1 MGGGSLFFSLLVPVS
16 LQVSDHSVSTSALI
30 DSGAAVN
37 LINGALVEKLGIP
50 TFPCV
55 PPLKITAIDSQPIGE
70 GYLKSQ
76 TELLEFRVGLF
87 HRERLAFYV
96 TSSPVNPVILGLRR
110 HDPQI
115 SWRSGELVRWSHA
128 CAERCLQNLVS
139 RPCRTTCVRETS
151 PLTPGHLPQ
160 AYTEFREVFCKERAA
175 RLPAHQ
181 PWDCAIDLLPNA
193 SPPRGRVYPLSL
205 PDSKTMEEYIET
217 ALAAGHIWPSTSP
230 ASASFFFVGKK
241 DGGLRPCIDYRGL
254 NAITV
259 PYPYPL
265 PLVPA
270 ALEQLRGARI
280 FTKLDLRSAYNLVRI
295 RKGDEWKTAFHTTHG
310 HYEYRVMPFGLTNA
324 PAVFQALI
332 NGVFHDLLGRWV
344 IAYIDDILVYSN
356 SPEEHV
362 RHVREVLSQLQRH
375 HLYMKLEKCE
385 FHRTTVTFLGYVIS
399 QRGVEMDA
407 VKVRSVTEWPA
418 PTTIRELQRFLGFAN
433 FYRRF
438 IRNYSTVA
446 GPLTSLLRGKPKRL
460 SWTDQARAAFQQ
472 LKDCFTSAPILRHPD
487 PDLPFVVEVDA
498 SSSGLWAILS
508 QRHGEPGKL
517 HPCAFYSRKLTAAEA
532 NYDVGNREL
541 LAIKAALEEWR
552 HWLEGARHPFQ
563 VLTDHRNL
571 EYLRGAKRLNPR
583 QARWALFF
591 TRFRFMVTY
600 RPGSKNGKADALS
613 RRFETAS
620 NPVLVEPMLPA
631 TAILAPVRWNLVEEI
646 QRSHADDPPPAGCPP
661 TKIFVPPPFRL
672 QVMQWI
678 HEAPSS
684 GHPGIRRTTQ
694 LVRRRFWWLSL
705 ASDVEGYVRSCPTC
719 AQARTSRQLP
729 EGLLEP
735 LPIPQ
740 RPCSH
745 LSVDFLTD
753 LPDSGGYT
761 TVLVVVDRFS
771 KGCKLIPLKGLP
783 SAMQTAEALF
793 LHVFRNFGL
802 PEDIVS
808 DRGSQFT
815 SRVWGALCAR
825 LDIGV
830 SLSSGYHPQSNGQ
843 AERLNQEIGR
853 FLRSYCSREQ
863 QRWSEFLPW
872 AEYAQNS
879 LIHSSTGL
887 TPFQCV
893 LGYQPPLFPW
903 SGEPSDVPAVEEWYQ
918 RSQEVWERAHVRLQR
933 AVRSQRIQADRRR
946 RPHPSYQVGQRVWL
960 STRNLR
966 LKLPCRKLNP
976 RFIGPFE
983 IIRQVNPVAY
993 RLRLPAAY
1001 RICPTFHV
1009 SLLKPAYP
1017 LAEGAPDSG
1026 EPPPPL
1032 DIEGSP
1038 AYRVRAL
1045 LDSRWVRSRI
1055 QYLVDWEGYGVEEHS
1070 WVNAVDILDPSL
1082 TEDFHRDHPNKPAPR
1097 PRGRPRRGTPGGVP
1111 RGGGS
1116 VTTRARDGAIP
1127 EPGNDAAA
1135 QVALDG
1141 PSVEGGQNERW
1152 KMSLPQPSQEVETLL
1167 GFLGDG
1173 VGVERPAKLR
1183 EIIVRQGAIIRAYQ
1197 DQLAD
1202 MQAQLSRVVIA
1213 SPRDPPPTHGESPRL
1228 ALPEKFNGSADRCR
1242 GFLRQCEQFS
1252 RTSREC
1258 IVKRGLSTKEQLRG
1272 ARVFTKLDLRSA
1284 YNLVRIREGDEWKTA
1299 FHTTHGH
1306 YKYCVMTFGLTNAPA
1321 VFQALINEVFRDLLG
1336 RGVIAYIDNIL
1347 VYSASMEEHVIQV
1360 REVLARLQQHH
1371 LYVKLEKCEFH
1382 RSKVTFLGYVILHQG
1397 VKVQAVTGWPE
1408 PSTVQEL
1415 QRFLGFANFYRR
1427 FIRNYSLVA
1436 GPLTSLLRGKPKKLS
1451 WTDQA
1456 RTAFLQLKDR
1466 FTTAPILRH
1475 PDPELP
1481 FVVEVDASC
1490 SGIGAVL
1497 SQQHGEPG
1505 KLHPCAFH
1513 SRKLTATERNYD
1525 VGNRELLA
1533 IKAALEEW
1541 HHWLEG
1547 ARHPFQ
1553 FVFTVTYRPGSK
1565 NSKADALSRQF
1576 ELANDPGKPEPILPA
1591 TALLAPVHWDLMEEI
1606 RRAHANESPPASCP
1620 PDRTFVP
1627 QLFRQQGM
1635 QWVHE
1640 APSSGRPGIHPSTQL
1655 TRCRFWWPSLG
1666 LDVEEYVHA
1675 CPTCAQSR
1683 TSRHLPE
1690 GLLEP
1695 LPTPRRPWSHL
1706 SVDFLTDLPDS
1717 GGFTTVMVVVDR
1729 FSKGCRLIPLNGL
1742 PTAMQTADA
1751 MFQHVFRNFGL
1762 PEDIVSDRGPQF
1774 TSRVWG
1780 ALCVHLGI
1788 GVSLSLGYHPQSNVQ
1803 AERLNQE
1810 IGRFLRSYCSR
1821 EQHQWSEFLP
1831 WAEYAQN
1838 SLIHS
1843 STGLM
1848 PFQCIL
1854 GYQPPLFPW
1863 SGEPSDVPA
1872 VEEWYRLSQEV
1883 GQKVWL
1889 STRNLHLRV
1898 PCKKLSP
1905 KFIGPFEI
1913 IRQVN
1918 PVAYRLRLPA
1928 SYRICLTFHV
1938 SLLKPAHP
1946 AVGEARTGVAPPPPL
1961 DIEGSPA
1968 YQVRAVLNS
1977 RRVRSCLQYLV
1988 DWEGY
1993 GPKERSWVDS
2003 GDILDPSLIEDF
2015 HRAHPGRPA
2024 PRPRGRPRR
2033 RTSGVVPRGGALSR
2047 LALE

>member
-1 MGGGSLFFSLLVPVS
+1 RRMNPNTSAFGGAPLQNTSPIMDPAELRDTIVRQGAIILSCQNQVEALEKQLCSATLAASRDPPAARGESPHLALPEKFDGSADRCRGFLRQCKVFFVHQPGMYRQEETQCAFVLSLLTSRALEWASAVWDADHQVRSSFSYFAELIREVFEYPAGGKDISTQLMELRQGSDTAADYAIKFRTLAAQSGWNDASLRAVFRAGLNPELQTELACRIEASTLSQFVATAIRLDNLMRQHQAGTSRSTSVHPRTQSGHPSFREEAPEPMQLGRSGLAESAHPQRGRMRLCYNCGARGHMSPRCPEKPPSEQVGGGSLFFSFLVPVS

-37 LINGALVEKLGIP
+37 LIDGALVEKLGIP

-96 TSSPVNPVILGLRR
+96 TSSPVNPFILGFPWLRR

-115 SWRSGELVRWSHA
+115 SCRSGELVRWSHA
-128 CAERCLQNLVS
+128 CTERCLQNLVS

-151 PLTPGHLPQ
+151 PPTPGHLPQ
-160 AYTEFREVFCKERAA
+160 AYTEFREVFCKERAT

-193 SPPRGRVYPLSL
+193 SPPRGRVYSLSL
-205 PDSKTMEEYIET
+205 PESKTMEEYIET
-217 ALAAGHIWPSTSP
+217 ALAAGHIRPSTSP
-230 ASASFFFVGKK
+230 AAASFFFVGKK

-362 RHVREVLSQLQRH
+362 QHVREVLSRLQRH
-375 HLYMKLEKCE
+375 HLYVKLEKCE

-438 IRNYSTVA
+438 IRNYSAVA

-498 SSSGLWAILS
+498 SSSGLGAIFS

-620 NPVLVEPMLPA
+620 DPVLVEPILPA

-661 TKIFVPPPFRL
+661 TKIFVPPPFSL

-705 ASDVEGYVRSCPTC
+705 ASDVEGYVWSCPTC

-740 RPCSH
+740 RPWSH

-793 LHVFRNFGL
+793 LHVFRNFDL

-825 LDIGV
+825 LGIRV

-863 QRWSEFLPW
+863 QQWSEFLPW

-1017 LAEGAPDSG
+1017 SAGGAPDGG

-1032 DIEGSP
+1032 DIKGSP

-1045 LDSRWVRSRI
+1045 LDSRRVRSRI
-1055 QYLVDWEGYGVEEHS
+1055 QYLVYWEGYGIEERS
-1070 WVNAVDILDPSL
+1070 WVDAVDILDPSL

-1097 PRGRPRRGTPGGVP
+1097 PRGRPRRGTPGGAP

-1116 VTTRARDGAIP
+1116 VTTRARVLYWSP
-1127 EPGNDAAA
+1127 
-1135 QVALDG
+1135 V
-1141 PSVEGGQNERW
+1141 
-1152 KMSLPQPSQEVETLL
+1152 TL
-1167 GFLGDG
+1167 
-1173 VGVERPAKLR
+1173 E
-1183 EIIVRQGAIIRAYQ
+1183 
-1197 DQLAD
+1197 
-1202 MQAQLSRVVIA
+1202 
-1213 SPRDPPPTHGESPRL
+1213 
-1228 ALPEKFNGSADRCR
+1228 
-1242 GFLRQCEQFS
+1242 
-1252 RTSREC
+1252 
-1258 IVKRGLSTKEQLRG
+1258 
-1272 ARVFTKLDLRSA
+1272 
-1284 YNLVRIREGDEWKTA
+1284 
-1299 FHTTHGH
+1299 
-1306 YKYCVMTFGLTNAPA
+1306 
-1321 VFQALINEVFRDLLG
+1321 
-1336 RGVIAYIDNIL
+1336 
-1347 VYSASMEEHVIQV
+1347 
-1360 REVLARLQQHH
+1360 
-1371 LYVKLEKCEFH
+1371 
-1382 RSKVTFLGYVILHQG
+1382 
-1397 VKVQAVTGWPE
+1397 
-1408 PSTVQEL
+1408 
-1415 QRFLGFANFYRR
+1415 
-1427 FIRNYSLVA
+1427 
-1436 GPLTSLLRGKPKKLS
+1436 
-1451 WTDQA
+1451 
-1456 RTAFLQLKDR
+1456 
-1466 FTTAPILRH
+1466 
-1475 PDPELP
+1475 
-1481 FVVEVDASC
+1481 
-1490 SGIGAVL
+1490 AVL
-1497 SQQHGEPG
+1497 
-1505 KLHPCAFH
+1505 L
-1513 SRKLTATERNYD
+1513 
-1525 VGNRELLA
+1525 
-1533 IKAALEEW
+1533 
-1541 HHWLEG
+1541 
-1547 ARHPFQ
+1547 
-1553 FVFTVTYRPGSK
+1553 K
-1565 NSKADALSRQF
+1565 NS
-1576 ELANDPGKPEPILPA
+1576 
-1591 TALLAPVHWDLMEEI
+1591 
-1606 RRAHANESPPASCP
+1606 
-1620 PDRTFVP
+1620 
-1627 QLFRQQGM
+1627 
-1635 QWVHE
+1635 
-1640 APSSGRPGIHPSTQL
+1640 
-1655 TRCRFWWPSLG
+1655 
-1666 LDVEEYVHA
+1666 
-1675 CPTCAQSR
+1675 
-1683 TSRHLPE
+1683 
-1690 GLLEP
+1690 
-1695 LPTPRRPWSHL
+1695 
-1706 SVDFLTDLPDS
+1706 
-1717 GGFTTVMVVVDR
+1717 
-1729 FSKGCRLIPLNGL
+1729 
-1742 PTAMQTADA
+1742 
-1751 MFQHVFRNFGL
+1751 
-1762 PEDIVSDRGPQF
+1762 
-1774 TSRVWG
+1774 
-1780 ALCVHLGI
+1780 
-1788 GVSLSLGYHPQSNVQ
+1788 
-1803 AERLNQE
+1803 
-1810 IGRFLRSYCSR
+1810 
-1821 EQHQWSEFLP
+1821 
-1831 WAEYAQN
+1831 
-1838 SLIHS
+1838 
-1843 STGLM
+1843 
-1848 PFQCIL
+1848 
-1854 GYQPPLFPW
+1854 
-1863 SGEPSDVPA
+1863 
-1872 VEEWYRLSQEV
+1872 
-1883 GQKVWL
+1883 
-1889 STRNLHLRV
+1889 
-1898 PCKKLSP
+1898 
-1905 KFIGPFEI
+1905 
-1913 IRQVN
+1913 
-1918 PVAYRLRLPA
+1918 
-1928 SYRICLTFHV
+1928 
-1938 SLLKPAHP
+1938 
-1946 AVGEARTGVAPPPPL
+1946 
-1961 DIEGSPA
+1961 
-1968 YQVRAVLNS
+1968 VL
-1977 RRVRSCLQYLV
+1977 
-1988 DWEGY
+1988 
-1993 GPKERSWVDS
+1993 
-2003 GDILDPSLIEDF
+2003 
-2015 HRAHPGRPA
+2015 
-2024 PRPRGRPRR
+2024 
-2033 RTSGVVPRGGALSR
+2033 
-2047 LALE
+2047 

>member
-1 MGGGSLFFSLLVPVS
+1 MMRNRSSACLIILLLSLSEMAHSGNILVLPGEYSHWLNMHVIIEELMDRNHSVTVLTHSASPTLKHGQKERFNFMSFKIDMEQQEADNFWHSFISVRMDENNPGFQKLILFWNMMSSMSHYAQSVCNGMFGNRDLVTLLKELHFDVLLYDTMMPCADMLAEALELPSVMSLRVFVAYNIERLCGQMPAPPSYVPAAAAQGHLTDHMDFTERLANMLLYSIHTSMMIQQKLSFDKYLSELTGKPTTLCETVGKADIWLIRTYWDLEYPRPLLPNFKFVGGLHCKPAKPLLKDFRFSIFLFVCTFFFNTPLLNFEPVFDSVFARPLSPVRRMDPNTSAFGGAPLQNTSPIMDPAELRDTIVRQGAIILSCQNQVEALEKQLRSATLAASRDPPTARGESPHLALPEKFDGSADRCRGFLRQCKVFFVHQPGMYRQEETQCAFVLSLLTSRALEWASAVWDADPQVRSSFSYFAELIREVFEYPAGGKDISTQLMELRQGSDTAADYAIKFRTLAAQSGWNDASLRAVFRAGLNPELQTELACRIEASTLSQFIATAIRLDNLMRQHQAGTSCSTAVHPRTQSGHPSFREEAPEPMQLGRSGLAESAHPQRGQMRLCYNCGAPGHMSPRCLEKPPSEQVGGGSLFFSLLVPVS

-37 LINGALVEKLGIP
+37 LIDGALVEKLGIP

-96 TSSPVNPVILGLRR
+96 TSSPVNPVILGFPWLRR

-151 PLTPGHLPQ
+151 PPTPGHLPQ

-205 PDSKTMEEYIET
+205 PESKTMEEYIET
-217 ALAAGHIWPSTSP
+217 ALAAGHIRPSTSP
-230 ASASFFFVGKK
+230 AAASFFFVGKK

-254 NAITV
+254 NSITV

-280 FTKLDLRSAYNLVRI
+280 FTKLDLRSAYNLVRF

-324 PAVFQALI
+324 AAVFQALI

-362 RHVREVLSQLQRH
+362 RHVREVLSRLQRH
-375 HLYMKLEKCE
+375 HLYVKLEKCE

-446 GPLTSLLRGKPKRL
+446 GPLTSLLSGKPKRL

-498 SSSGLWAILS
+498 SSSGLGAILS

-571 EYLRGAKRLNPR
+571 EYLRGTKRLNPR

-591 TRFRFMVTY
+591 TCFRFMVTY

-620 NPVLVEPMLPA
+620 DPVLVEPILPA

-740 RPCSH
+740 RPWSH

-843 AERLNQEIGR
+843 AERLNQEIGW

-893 LGYQPPLFPW
+893 LGYQPSLFPW

-960 STRNLR
+960 STRNLH

-1001 RICPTFHV
+1001 HICPTFHV

-1017 LAEGAPDSG
+1017 LAEGAPESG
-1026 EPPPPL
+1026 ELPPPL

-1045 LDSRWVRSRI
+1045 LDSRRVRSRI
-1055 QYLVDWEGYGVEEHS
+1055 QYLVDWEGYGVEERS
-1070 WVNAVDILDPSL
+1070 WVDAVDILDPSL
-1082 TEDFHRDHPNKPAPR
+1082 TEDFHCDHPNKPAPR

-1116 VTTRARDGAIP
+1116 VTTRARGHPKTKAFITHGGTNGIYEAIYHGVPMVGLPLFGDQPDNINHMKTKGA
-1127 EPGNDAAA
+1127 A
-1135 QVALDG
+1135 
-1141 PSVEGGQNERW
+1141 
-1152 KMSLPQPSQEVETLL
+1152 
-1167 GFLGDG
+1167 
-1173 VGVERPAKLR
+1173 
-1183 EIIVRQGAIIRAYQ
+1183 
-1197 DQLAD
+1197 
-1202 MQAQLSRVVIA
+1202 VVIDIKKMDSKDLKRA
-1213 SPRDPPPTHGESPRL
+1213 VNDVIINPS
-1228 ALPEKFNGSADRCR
+1228 
-1242 GFLRQCEQFS
+1242 FS
-1252 RTSREC
+1252 
-1258 IVKRGLSTKEQLRG
+1258 
-1272 ARVFTKLDLRSA
+1272 
-1284 YNLVRIREGDEWKTA
+1284 
-1299 FHTTHGH
+1299 
-1306 YKYCVMTFGLTNAPA
+1306 
-1321 VFQALINEVFRDLLG
+1321 
-1336 RGVIAYIDNIL
+1336 
-1347 VYSASMEEHVIQV
+1347 
-1360 REVLARLQQHH
+1360 
-1371 LYVKLEKCEFH
+1371 
-1382 RSKVTFLGYVILHQG
+1382 
-1397 VKVQAVTGWPE
+1397 
-1408 PSTVQEL
+1408 
-1415 QRFLGFANFYRR
+1415 
-1427 FIRNYSLVA
+1427 
-1436 GPLTSLLRGKPKKLS
+1436 SLLR
-1451 WTDQA
+1451 
-1456 RTAFLQLKDR
+1456 
-1466 FTTAPILRH
+1466 
-1475 PDPELP
+1475 
-1481 FVVEVDASC
+1481 
-1490 SGIGAVL
+1490 
-1497 SQQHGEPG
+1497 
-1505 KLHPCAFH
+1505 
-1513 SRKLTATERNYD
+1513 
-1525 VGNRELLA
+1525 
-1533 IKAALEEW
+1533 
-1541 HHWLEG
+1541 
-1547 ARHPFQ
+1547 
-1553 FVFTVTYRPGSK
+1553 
-1565 NSKADALSRQF
+1565 
-1576 ELANDPGKPEPILPA
+1576 
-1591 TALLAPVHWDLMEEI
+1591 
-1606 RRAHANESPPASCP
+1606 
-1620 PDRTFVP
+1620 
-1627 QLFRQQGM
+1627 
-1635 QWVHE
+1635 
-1640 APSSGRPGIHPSTQL
+1640 
-1655 TRCRFWWPSLG
+1655 
-1666 LDVEEYVHA
+1666 
-1675 CPTCAQSR
+1675 
-1683 TSRHLPE
+1683 HL
-1690 GLLEP
+1690 
-1695 LPTPRRPWSHL
+1695 
-1706 SVDFLTDLPDS
+1706 
-1717 GGFTTVMVVVDR
+1717 
-1729 FSKGCRLIPLNGL
+1729 I
-1742 PTAMQTADA
+1742 A
-1751 MFQHVFRNFGL
+1751 
-1762 PEDIVSDRGPQF
+1762 
-1774 TSRVWG
+1774 
-1780 ALCVHLGI
+1780 
-1788 GVSLSLGYHPQSNVQ
+1788 
-1803 AERLNQE
+1803 
-1810 IGRFLRSYCSR
+1810 
-1821 EQHQWSEFLP
+1821 
-1831 WAEYAQN
+1831 
-1838 SLIHS
+1838 
-1843 STGLM
+1843 
-1848 PFQCIL
+1848 
-1854 GYQPPLFPW
+1854 
-1863 SGEPSDVPA
+1863 
-1872 VEEWYRLSQEV
+1872 
-1883 GQKVWL
+1883 
-1889 STRNLHLRV
+1889 
-1898 PCKKLSP
+1898 
-1905 KFIGPFEI
+1905 
-1913 IRQVN
+1913 
-1918 PVAYRLRLPA
+1918 
-1928 SYRICLTFHV
+1928 
-1938 SLLKPAHP
+1938 
-1946 AVGEARTGVAPPPPL
+1946 
-1961 DIEGSPA
+1961 
-1968 YQVRAVLNS
+1968 
-1977 RRVRSCLQYLV
+1977 
-1988 DWEGY
+1988 
-1993 GPKERSWVDS
+1993 
-2003 GDILDPSLIEDF
+2003 
-2015 HRAHPGRPA
+2015 
-2024 PRPRGRPRR
+2024 
-2033 RTSGVVPRGGALSR
+2033 
-2047 LALE
+2047 